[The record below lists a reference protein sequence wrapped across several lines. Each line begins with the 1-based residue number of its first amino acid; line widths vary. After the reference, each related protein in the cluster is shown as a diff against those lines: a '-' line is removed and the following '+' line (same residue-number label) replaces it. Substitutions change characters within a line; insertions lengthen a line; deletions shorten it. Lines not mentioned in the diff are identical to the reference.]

1 MYLRIQ
7 CQDFISDAITL
18 VKYLSKSHIKE
29 TTIPQQENHKIL
41 QKYSHLFFVI
51 LKINTLTSKNL
62 LGDFDMY
69 DRNSKRLRSQEFSM

>member
-1 MYLRIQ
+1 MSGFYFSKLP
-7 CQDFISDAITL
+7 
-18 VKYLSKSHIKE
+18 KSHIKE

-51 LKINTLTSKNL
+51 LKISTLTSKNL